1 MEKTNISSKRTR
13 SERSSTS
20 STESSSPKD
29 KRSKTK
35 KSDLGRCEIEVAEI
49 EEETVRDMTNTPDN
63 QDIKP
68 VLDMILKKLEKL
80 DAIELSLRDIS
91 SRLARTETTVERLES
106 ETRMMDSKIDTM
118 DAGLTNLNDEVSAL
132 RGKLTEKEKQI
143 NELHMKH
150 LYLESYSRRENLK
163 FFGIPEK
170 EVNAVEGGEAL
181 DTRTVL
187 NHFLET
193 ALGFHDPSNTIEI
206 QRVHRVGKS
215 INGKPRPILARFL
228 RFQDRERILSQG
240 FKLKDTEYMILQDFP
255 QEIIEKRRKK
265 MPKLKEAKE
274 KGLRVSFS
282 KSEPDKLIINGK
294 VVS

>member
-20 STESSSPKD
+20 PTESSSPKD
-29 KRSKTK
+29 KHSKTK
-35 KSDLGRCEIEVAEI
+35 KSDLGRCEIEVA
-49 EEETVRDMTNTPDN
+49 EETVRDMTNTPDN

-91 SRLARTETTVERLES
+91 SRLARTETTVEKLES
-106 ETRMMDSKIDTM
+106 ETCMMDSKIDTM
-118 DAGLTNLNDEVSAL
+118 DAWLNLNDEVSAL

-193 ALGFHDPSNTIEI
+193 ALGLHDPSNSIEI

-228 RFQDRERILSQG
+228 RFQHRERILSQG

-265 MPKLKEAKE
+265 MPKLKEARE

-282 KSEPDKLIINGK
+282 KSEPDELIINGK